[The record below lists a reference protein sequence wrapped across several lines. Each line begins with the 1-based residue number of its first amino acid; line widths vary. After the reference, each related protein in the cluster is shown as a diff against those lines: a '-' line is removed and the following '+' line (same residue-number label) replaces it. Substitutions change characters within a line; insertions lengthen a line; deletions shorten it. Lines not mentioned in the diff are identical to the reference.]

1 VLDCLTFLNHPLRE
15 EQAQRF
21 IRPSLEMLPEIE
33 RTGDIFFPSR
43 WTAAV
48 LGGHRSAEAAAVVR
62 DFLAKNPGLPER
74 LRWIVLTGADDLFR
88 SSSGPR

>member
-1 VLDCLTFLNHPLRE
+1 
-15 EQAQRF
+15 
-21 IRPSLEMLPEIE
+21 MLPEIQ

-48 LGGHRSAEAAAVVR
+48 LGGHRSVEAAGVVR

-74 LRWIVLTGADDLFR
+74 LRWILLTAADDLFR
-88 SSSGPR
+88 SGTAPR